1 MGHPRRNFL
10 TALVAGLAATVSS
23 RIGSAQQASAPAPT
37 TPAPLDRAI
46 TATTVAE
53 AEKLVALPLT
63 PEERQMLAR
72 SLPDQVSSFQAR
84 RRYALSNAA
93 APAYAFDP
101 RVPAVAY
108 RRQSNRLRTRESRIQ
123 DLPDNDVDIAFASVI
138 ELAHWIRTRQMSS
151 RRLTEIYLQRLKTIG
166 PRLECVVHLTE
177 DLALQQATDADREI
191 ASGNYRG
198 VLHGIPWGAKD
209 LLATAAIPTTWGAE
223 PYRHQVIANNA
234 RCVEKL
240 ADAGAV
246 LVAKLT
252 TGALARGDAW
262 FGGRTRN
269 PWNIH
274 EGSSGSSAGPAAA
287 TAAGLVGFSI
297 GSQTGGSIVGPSIRC
312 GATGLV
318 PSFGRVSRSGAM
330 VLAWSLDR
338 LGPICRYVED
348 TGVVLAAINGS
359 DAADPGS
366 LDIPFEFDA
375 TASIEGMKLGYVP
388 ELFEAAEVNDVER
401 ASLQAAR
408 SLGIE
413 VIELELSISQ
423 PVDELARTILY
434 SEAAAAFE
442 ELLLTGRDREFA
454 GQGPGGWPLAL
465 RKWRFIPAVEYI
477 QAQRIRRDLI
487 APAHALFEPVDA
499 IISPS
504 RDPILR
510 LSNLTGHP
518 CVTLRTGFIEAAT
531 RGAGPGAPSGP
542 AYTVPHGITLWGRLF
557 EDGRLLN
564 LGMAL
569 ERVLNVAGRRP
580 PTG

>member
-1 MGHPRRNFL
+1 
-10 TALVAGLAATVSS
+10 
-23 RIGSAQQASAPAPT
+23 
-37 TPAPLDRAI
+37 
-46 TATTVAE
+46 
-53 AEKLVALPLT
+53 
-63 PEERQMLAR
+63 
-72 SLPDQVSSFQAR
+72 
-84 RRYALSNAA
+84 
-93 APAYAFDP
+93 
-101 RVPAVAY
+101 
-108 RRQSNRLRTRESRIQ
+108 
-123 DLPDNDVDIAFASVI
+123 VI
-138 ELAHWIRTRQMSS
+138 ELAHWIRTRQLSS
-151 RRLTEIYLQRLKTIG
+151 RRLTEIYLERLKTIG
-166 PRLECVVHLTE
+166 PGLECVVHLTE
-177 DLALQQATDADREI
+177 DLALRQATEADREI

-209 LLATAAIPTTWGAE
+209 LLATAGIPTTWGAE
-223 PYRHQVIANNA
+223 PYRDQVIASNA

-240 ADAGAV
+240 AEAGAV

-252 TGALARGDAW
+252 TGALARGDTW
-262 FGGRTRN
+262 FGGKTRN
-269 PWNIH
+269 PWNTR

-287 TAAGLVGFSI
+287 TVAGLVGFSI

-348 TGVVLAAINGS
+348 TGVVLAAINGP

-375 TASIEGMKLGYVP
+375 TASVAGMRLGFVP
-388 ELFEAAEVNDVER
+388 ELFAAAEVNDVER
-401 ASLQAAR
+401 AALQAAR
-408 SLGIE
+408 SLGVE
-413 VIELELSISQ
+413 VVELELSISQ

-442 ELLLTGRDREFA
+442 ELLLTGRDSEFVRK
-454 GQGPGGWPLAL
+454 GPGSWPLAL
-465 RKWRFIPAVEYI
+465 RTWRFIPAVEYI
-477 QAQRIRRDLI
+477 QAQRIRRDLM
-487 APAHALFEPVDA
+487 APTHALFERVDA

-510 LSNLTGHP
+510 LSNMTGHP
-518 CVTLRTGFIEAAT
+518 CVTLRTGFFESPS
-531 RGAGPGAPSGP
+531 RGTGPGAPSGP
-542 AYTVPHGITLWGRLF
+542 TYRVPHGIALWGRLF

-564 LGMAL
+564 LGIAL
-569 ERVLNVAGRRP
+569 EKICNVAAHRP